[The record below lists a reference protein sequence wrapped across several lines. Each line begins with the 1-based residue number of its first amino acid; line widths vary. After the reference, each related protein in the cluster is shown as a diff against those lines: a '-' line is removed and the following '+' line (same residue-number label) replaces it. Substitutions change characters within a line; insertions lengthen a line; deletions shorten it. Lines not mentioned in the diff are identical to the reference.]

1 MSPSLAALLF
11 WISVTVCAIAELAVV
26 AATVRAS
33 RRSAATDAGST
44 LDLPHVDG
52 ARPLPRQ
59 RGWLELFYV
68 VAPALAL
75 IVLFVATWRAMH
87 R

>member
-1 MSPSLAALLF
+1 MTPSLAALLF

-33 RRSAATDAGST
+33 RRSGAADVAAT
-44 LDLPHVDG
+44 LDVPRVDG
-52 ARPLPRQ
+52 ARPLPRP
-59 RGWLELFYV
+59 RSWLELLYV
-68 VAPALAL
+68 ATPAVALV
-75 IVLFVATWRAMH
+75 ILFIFTWRAM